1 MSAHPGPGSSLS
13 TEALASLLSEAR
25 AFVQQELFSVEG
37 RLRSLHDFAELEPEL
52 DVLRQKVRNRGWWLP
67 QVARDHG
74 GLGLSLP
81 DFGRLSEVLGQ
92 SPFGHYV
99 FNCQAPDAGNM
110 ELLLSHANPEQREH
124 FLAPLL
130 AGRTRSC
137 FAMTE
142 PEHAGSNP
150 LVLSTRAQL
159 DGEHY
164 VLNGHKWFTTAADG
178 AAFAIVMAVTEPNAP
193 PYARAS
199 MLLVPT
205 DTLGFE
211 RVRIISVMG
220 DAGSGYFSH
229 AEVRFTACR
238 VPVGNLLGGAGAG
251 FMMAQ
256 ERLGPGR
263 IHHCMRWIGIAERA
277 FSMMCQRAVSRELAP
292 GKTLSTRQT
301 VLNWIAESRA
311 EIDASRLLVLD
322 VANLMEREGQH
333 AARYRVSLIKFHVAG
348 MLQQVLDRA
357 VQVHGALGLTD
368 DTPLAMWYRHER
380 AARIYDGPD
389 EVHKDRLARAILQ
402 EYQSGAAS

>member
-164 VLNGHKWFTTAADG
+164 VLEHQGTARWR
-178 AAFAIVMAVTEPNAP
+178 TL
-193 PYARAS
+193 RA
-199 MLLVPT
+199 
-205 DTLGFE
+205 
-211 RVRIISVMG
+211 
-220 DAGSGYFSH
+220 
-229 AEVRFTACR
+229 
-238 VPVGNLLGGAGAG
+238 
-251 FMMAQ
+251 
-256 ERLGPGR
+256 
-263 IHHCMRWIGIAERA
+263 
-277 FSMMCQRAVSRELAP
+277 QRAQMVYHSGRRGSL
-292 GKTLSTRQT
+292 
-301 VLNWIAESRA
+301 
-311 EIDASRLLVLD
+311 
-322 VANLMEREGQH
+322 
-333 AARYRVSLIKFHVAG
+333 RYR
-348 MLQQVLDRA
+348 
-357 VQVHGALGLTD
+357 
-368 DTPLAMWYRHER
+368 
-380 AARIYDGPD
+380 DG
-389 EVHKDRLARAILQ
+389 RN
-402 EYQSGAAS
+402 

>member
-1 MSAHPGPGSSLS
+1 MSGAAGNGPSPEGMSV
-13 TEALASLLSEAR
+13 LLKQVR
-25 AFVQQELFSVEG
+25 GFVQQELFSVEG
-37 RLRSLHDFAELEPEL
+37 RLRSLHDFSALEPEL
-52 DVLRQKVRNRGWWLP
+52 DRLRQMVRERGWWLP
-67 QVARDHG
+67 QIARDHG
-74 GLGLSLP
+74 GMGLSLP
-81 DFGRLSEVLGQ
+81 DFGCLSEVLGQ
-92 SPFGHYV
+92 SPFGHYM

-110 ELLLSHANPEQREH
+110 ELLLSHASPEQRTR
-124 FLAPLL
+124 FLEPLL
-130 AGRTRSC
+130 AGKTRSC

-150 LVLSTRAQL
+150 LVLSCRAVA
-159 DGEHY
+159 DGDHY

-178 AAFAIVMAVTEPNAP
+178 AAFAIVMAVTDPEAH

-205 DTLGFE
+205 DTPGYA
-211 RVRIISVMG
+211 RIRNISVMG

-229 AEVRFTACR
+229 AELRFQNCR
-238 VPVGNLLGGAGAG
+238 VPRANLLGAAGAG
-251 FMMAQ
+251 FLMAQ

-263 IHHCMRWIGIAERA
+263 IHHCMRWIGIAERS
-277 FSMMCQRAVSRELAP
+277 FSMMCQRAVSRELSP
-292 GKTLSTRQT
+292 GKALATRQT

-333 AARYRVSLIKFHVAG
+333 AARHRVSLIKFHVAG

-402 EYQSGAAS
+402 QYQSGEAS

>member
-1 MSAHPGPGSSLS
+1 MSSAVKTGMNP
-13 TEALASLLSEAR
+13 EALNALLAAVR
-25 AFVQQELFSVEG
+25 TFVQQELFSVEG
-37 RLRSLHDFAELEPEL
+37 RLRSLHDFSALEPEL
-52 DVLRQKVRNRGWWLP
+52 EQLRQKVRDRGWWLP
-67 QVARDHG
+67 QLARVHG

-110 ELLLSHANPEQREH
+110 ELLLSHANAAQRER
-124 FLAPLL
+124 FLEPLL

-150 LVLSTRAQL
+150 LVLSTTAQL
-159 DGEHY
+159 EGEQY

-178 AAFAIVMAVTEPNAP
+178 AAFALVMAVTEPQAH

-199 MLLVPT
+199 MLLVPS
-205 DTLGFE
+205 DTPGFE
-211 RVRIISVMG
+211 RVRNISVMG
-220 DAGSGYFSH
+220 DEGSGYFSH
-229 AEVRFTACR
+229 AEVRFTDCR

-263 IHHCMRWIGIAERA
+263 IHHCMRWIGIAERS
-277 FSMMCQRAVSRELAP
+277 FSMMCQRAVSRELSP
-292 GKTLSTRQT
+292 GKALATRQT

-333 AARYRVSLIKFHVAG
+333 AARYRVSLIKFHVAA